1 MNVREERSRPMPR
14 LSPTPAPPPLTHMDQ
29 PVVAAVITRDSRVLV
44 CLRPAHKRHGGLW
57 EFPGGKIEEGE
68 THLDATRR
76 ELREELGVEVVSIS
90 EVEFSREDPGSPFRI
105 DFVAAEIRGEPV
117 PLEHE
122 EIAWVTAEQLDRM
135 DLAPSDLAYARFH
148 VRKAFDG

>member
-1 MNVREERSRPMPR
+1 
-14 LSPTPAPPPLTHMDQ
+14 MDQ
-29 PVVAAVITRDSRVLV
+29 PVVAAVITRDTRVLV

-68 THLDATRR
+68 THLDAARR
-76 ELREELGVEVVSIS
+76 ELGEELGVEVISIG
-90 EVEFSREDPGSPFRI
+90 EVEFSRADPGSPFRI

-122 EIAWVTAEQLDRM
+122 EIAWVAAEQLARL
-135 DLAPSDLAYARFH
+135 DLAPTDRAYARF
-148 VRKAFDG
+148 RLALDG